1 MITSPI
7 HHIPRGQMCRAYV
20 LPGGV
25 FNSSNSATSAAC
37 NISWRCMVTT
47 FMLQTQFGED
57 RCTQFRVILVTDP
70 QTNEHTN
77 LRTYKHTNRQGR
89 LQYTAPQL
97 SKQCKIPSIEHLFR
111 NWYIVAR
118 FYRTSV
124 CLMSVLCL
132 NESTSF
138 F

>member
-25 FNSSNSATSAAC
+25 FNSSNSATSVAFNIWPLAVVC
-37 NISWRCMVTT
+37 ALLRAILIDRVLINFISWRCMVTT

-89 LQYTAPQL
+89 LQYTALQL
-97 SKQCKIPSIEHLFR
+97 SKQCKIPQH
-111 NWYIVAR
+111 
-118 FYRTSV
+118 
-124 CLMSVLCL
+124 
-132 NESTSF
+132 
-138 F
+138 